1 MLKSRRKEMAIARL
15 LHIDGIY
22 KILAVELYGESD
34 TRN

>member
-1 MLKSRRKEMAIARL
+1 MAIARL
-15 LHIDGIY
+15 YLHIDGIY